1 MQQLADP
8 EDVAEVTMQP
18 LRCDPPQ
25 RRVYRPPIASPATR
39 WPALQLH
46 DVCGRLPTPPAF
58 AHADV
63 WRQFLSN
70 TMYALGRFGRVPPC
84 GLLRRLAAAVARDAT
99 RYAPEELS
107 GAIWALG
114 ALGEKPGAAWHA
126 AFDAAAAARLAQPG
140 FGARAASVVLL
151 SLARLEHHP
160 GRVALGG
167 YSAELLRCAA
177 QRRAGAQ
184 ALANSLFAFASLHN
198 LLRDRWQ
205 AAQDAERDA
214 NGGDARSASMPR
226 AAESL
231 PRGDGDAGNPLSF
244 PLPDALDALCAAAA
258 PLLPGCKAQ
267 ELSQIL
273 WALGVLGHDPGPA
286 WRAAFCVAAC
296 GADAA
301 AGGARL
307 GPGLRRFGPR
317 ELGALLQSHAH
328 LGVAPPPAFLDAW
341 AAAAAPQWPAFEAR
355 HAVHAAWAL
364 TAVDAPRRCASGASA
379 LNAAWTRLA
388 AACAE
393 AEAAGIAAE
402 ALMPTAGWAQAGQAA
417 LVCAGTDG
425 PDPLAALPVACRSA
439 CTAALRRNARRGAA
453 SAMQRD
459 VAAALF
465 SGLGVTAELEASV
478 AGGAAS
484 VDIALEAHAL
494 RGLPGVPQRRV
505 ALEVDGPCHDVRC
518 GGRRRRAG
526 GTAMRSR
533 ALAALG
539 WRPLVL
545 RHDAWPRGF
554 DARVEALHRLLRG
567 ADDDGAL
574 EASTDAELAPAL
586 QAALRRR

>member
-1 MQQLADP
+1 MFWALATLNAAPGDAT
-8 EDVAEVTMQP
+8 VAA
-18 LRCDPPQ
+18 LCG
-25 RRVYRPPIASPATR
+25 AATR
-39 WPALQLH
+39 L
-46 DVCGRLPTPPAF
+46 LP
-58 AHADV
+58 D
-63 WRQFLSN
+63 FLPQTVAN

-84 GLLRRLAAAVARDAT
+84 GLLRRLAAAVARDAP

-126 AFDAAAAARLAQPG
+126 AFNAAAAARLAQPG
-140 FGARAASVVLL
+140 LSARAASVVLL

-160 GRVALGG
+160 GRVALGA

-205 AAQDAERDA
+205 AMQDAERDA
-214 NGGDARSASMPR
+214 NGGEGARSASMPR

-231 PRGDGDAGNPLSF
+231 PRGDGDSGNPLPF

-267 ELSQIL
+267 ELAQML

-296 GADAA
+296 GADGT

-317 ELGALLQSHAH
+317 ELCSLLQSHAH
-328 LGVAPPPAFLDAW
+328 LGIAPPPAFLDAW

-364 TAVDAPRRCASGASA
+364 TAVDAPRRCASGAAA
-379 LNAAWTRLA
+379 LAAAWAHLA

-393 AEAAGIAAE
+393 AEAAGIAPE

-417 LVCAGTDG
+417 LACAGPDG

-439 CTAALRRNARRGAA
+439 CTAALRHNARRGAA

-494 RGLPGVPQRRV
+494 RGLPGVPLRRV

-518 GGRRRRAG
+518 GASGRIRRRGG

-567 ADDDGAL
+567 ADDEGAL
-574 EASTDAELAPAL
+574 EAATDEELAPAL
-586 QAALRRR
+586 QAALWRR